1 MLAKLDYPPV
11 WLVLFMALAWLV
23 SEVHNP
29 IGTGLFWPGL
39 AMILAGVA
47 VAVWAALEFR
57 RARTTVIPREEPSA
71 LVETGPFQWSR
82 NPIYLADLVILAGW
96 CLMLGTAASLL
107 FLVPFQQILLRR
119 FILPEEAVLSTQF
132 GAAFDAYCERVRRW
146 T

>member
-1 MLAKLDYPPV
+1 MLAKLDYPPI

-29 IGTGLFWPGL
+29 LGSRLFWPGL
-39 AMILAGVA
+39 ALILAGVA

-57 RARTTVIPREEPSA
+57 RARTTIVPREDPSA
-71 LVETGPFQWSR
+71 LVETGPFRWSR
-82 NPIYLADLVILAGW
+82 NPIYLADLAILAGW

-119 FILPEEAVLSTQF
+119 FILPEEAVLTAHL
-132 GAAFDAYCERVRRW
+132 GAAYDDYRRRVRRW
-146 T
+146 W